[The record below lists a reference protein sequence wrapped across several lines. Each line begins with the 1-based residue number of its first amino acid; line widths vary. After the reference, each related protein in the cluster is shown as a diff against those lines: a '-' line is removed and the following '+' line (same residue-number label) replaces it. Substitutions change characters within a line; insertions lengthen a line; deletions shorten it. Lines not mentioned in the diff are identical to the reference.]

1 MEPAHNDACDSSV
14 RLLLAEDERT
24 QRLLLERQL
33 RGAGYSVETA
43 QDGNEALARIL
54 DGSFQILVTDWD
66 MPGIDGATLCR
77 RVREAHL
84 PVYLYI
90 LLLTGHDA
98 PADIVT
104 GLEAG
109 ADDYVKKPARAPELL
124 ARLKTGSRIVQ
135 LERSLR
141 ASNEQIRLLSITDAL
156 TGTYN
161 RRYLNDELVRE
172 IERSRRYSRPLS
184 VVMADLD
191 HFKRIND
198 EHGHPAGDDVLRGF
212 ADLLRASTRQ
222 SDWIA
227 RYGGEEFIIVLPDTD
242 LMGAVATAEKIRLTC
257 ASAPMP
263 AARGLITVTAS
274 FGVAVVESEAD
285 PTTTDTAAALLGRAD
300 AALYR
305 SKDAGRNR
313 VTSAAHVGLWS
324 SEWTMPT

>member
-1 MEPAHNDACDSSV
+1 M
-14 RLLLAEDERT
+14 
-24 QRLLLERQL
+24 
-33 RGAGYSVETA
+33 
-43 QDGNEALARIL
+43 
-54 DGSFQILVTDWD
+54 
-66 MPGIDGATLCR
+66 
-77 RVREAHL
+77 REAHL
-84 PVYLYI
+84 PGYLYV
-90 LLLTGHDA
+90 LLLTGHDS

-109 ADDYVKKPARAPELL
+109 ADDYVKKPTRAPKLL

-141 ASNEQIRLLSITDAL
+141 ASNEQIQLLSITDAL
-156 TGTYN
+156 AGTYN

-198 EHGHPAGDDVLRGF
+198 EYGHPVGDDVLRGF

-222 SDWIA
+222 SDCIA

-263 AARGLITVTAS
+263 AARGLIRVTAS
-274 FGVAVVESEAD
+274 FGVAVVESEAE
-285 PTTTDTAAALLGRAD
+285 TTTDTAAALLGRAD

-305 SKDAGRNR
+305 SKIAGRNR
-313 VTSAAHVGLWS
+313 VTSATDLGPWS